1 MKTMEDH
8 FEITSRISQQPLIS
22 SNTNSKFKP
31 NFMNV
36 SNEDGIWR
44 PNNKSG
50 IS

>member
-8 FEITSRISQQPLIS
+8 LKITSRIPQQPLIS
-22 SNTNSKFKP
+22 SNTNSKCKP

-36 SNEDGIWR
+36 SNEDGIWSQHI
-44 PNNKSG
+44 KSG